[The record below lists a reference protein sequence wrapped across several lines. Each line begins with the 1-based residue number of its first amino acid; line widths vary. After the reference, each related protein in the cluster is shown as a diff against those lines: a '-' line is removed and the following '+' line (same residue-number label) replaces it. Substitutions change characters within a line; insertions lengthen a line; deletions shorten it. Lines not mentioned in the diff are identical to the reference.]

1 MSTRLISWEFAQRS
15 LRLSDEQK
23 ELVTTLIGAVSSL
36 AERLAGRSDLDKAER
51 TDLVDGTGSYVLL
64 LPAAPIISI
73 SSIRYSAA
81 RAFDDAVELDVSRLK
96 LYERMGMVE
105 SLDSPFARGR
115 NVYQVVYTAGYE
127 TDAYPAEAMAAAIHY
142 ISSNLTKLNAHAYGY
157 RSVNQSDGTNITYDF
172 DLTLLDRQALE
183 SLALPEAH

>member
-1 MSTRLISWEFAQRS
+1 MSTRLISWEFAKKS

-142 ISSNLTKLNAHAYGY
+142 ISSNLTKLNDHAYGY